1 MIVKQPHLWWDD
13 RIYDY
18 SLKALTDEVIAIK
31 RANGGQRTP
40 TLIEGWGVALII
52 NEFNDDDEDKDDEG

>member
-13 RIYDY
+13 SIYDY

-31 RANGGQRTP
+31 RANGGQRTH
-40 TLIEGWGVALII
+40 TLIEGYGVVLHI
-52 NEFNDDDEDKDDEG
+52 NEFNEDEDDE